1 VTIHPRRANNFATKQ
16 RAPATREE
24 TIAADLEHSVMRKVA
39 WRLLPFL
46 GLAYFINALDRFNI
60 SIAALTMNK
69 ALGLSATTYGLG
81 AGAFFWSYVL
91 FQLPANAVLTRVGAR
106 RWLAFIMIFWGVCS
120 AGTAFVTDAT
130 TFVII
135 RFLLGVAEAGYFPGV
150 AWFMTRWFPSRHR
163 GRAMGIFYAC
173 AAAAGILGGPVSGN
187 LLLLDGWHGLAGW
200 QWVFLIEGI
209 PAAMLA
215 VACPFILRD
224 RVADGHFLD
233 AGERAWLEEQL
244 DHENRQSPT
253 QTLTLMQ
260 ALATPMIVM
269 LILGY
274 AFIGF
279 GVYSKNFFLPLMI
292 KGMGFNDQTVGY
304 LSALPNAAGCLAM
317 ILMSRSSD
325 RTGERVWHCA
335 GPCLIASFG
344 LMVVGF
350 TLGSHP
356 IVALVA
362 YCIAGFG
369 ISGSLPTFWNLPT
382 AFLGPAAAA
391 GGIAIINS
399 VGNISGYAAPQMVGI
414 VRDYTGNYEVPM
426 MLASL
431 FMLAAG
437 ICIAWA
443 PRMAARMQP
452 RPAE

>member
-1 VTIHPRRANNFATKQ
+1 
-16 RAPATREE
+16 
-24 TIAADLEHSVMRKVA
+24 VA
-39 WRLLPFL
+39 WRLVPLVS
-46 GLAYFINALDRFNI
+46 LAYLINVLDRFNI
-60 SIAALTMNK
+60 SFAALTMNK

-91 FQLPANAVLTRVGAR
+91 FQLPANAVLTRLGAR
-106 RWLAFIMIFWGVCS
+106 RWLACIMIFWGVCS

-130 TFVII
+130 TFVGI

-150 AWFMTRWFPSRHR
+150 AWFMTRWFPQRHP

-173 AAAAGILGGPVSGN
+173 GAGASVLGGPMSGN

-200 QWVFLIEGI
+200 QWIFLIEGI
-209 PAAMLA
+209 PAALLA
-215 VACPFILRD
+215 AACPFILRD
-224 RVADGHFLD
+224 RVADAHFLED
-233 AGERAWLEEQL
+233 RERAWLERQL
-244 DHENRQSPT
+244 HEENRQSHT
-253 QTLTLMQ
+253 QTLTLMR
-260 ALATPMIVM
+260 ALATPMLVT

-274 AFIGF
+274 LLIGF

-304 LSALPNAAGCLAM
+304 LSALPNAAGCCAM
-317 ILMSRSSD
+317 ILLSRSSD

-335 GPCLIASFG
+335 APCLIASVG
-344 LMVVGF
+344 LMIVGF
-350 TLGSHP
+350 TLGTHP

-399 VGNISGYAAPQMVGI
+399 VGNISGYAAPQMVAI

-426 MLASL
+426 MVASL

-437 ICIAWA
+437 ICIAMA
-443 PRMAARMQP
+443 PRMAARMAP